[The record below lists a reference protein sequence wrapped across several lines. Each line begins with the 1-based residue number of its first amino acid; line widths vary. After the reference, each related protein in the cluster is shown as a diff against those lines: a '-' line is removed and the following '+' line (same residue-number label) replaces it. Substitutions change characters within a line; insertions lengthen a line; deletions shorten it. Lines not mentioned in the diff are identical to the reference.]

1 MRDRAGGT
9 GGSGSEAG
17 DSPAGTGDDADDRP
31 VVLAVDDEER
41 VVQAFDLWLGDDYR
55 VLTATSGS
63 EGLDRLTDAVDVVLL
78 DRHMPGLSGGE
89 VLERIRESEHDCQ
102 VAMVTAVD
110 PDFDIVEMPFDD
122 YVPKPVDESTL
133 REVVDRLLT
142 VGRYDERMSE
152 LYAVSQ
158 TVATLEAEKT
168 QAQLREDDRYT
179 DLLDE
184 RDRLQA
190 ELDAMMESMGET
202 EFERIFDADAGTD

>member
-1 MRDRAGGT
+1 M
-9 GGSGSEAG
+9 
-17 DSPAGTGDDADDRP
+17 TGDPEVATGEGPTDADDRP
-31 VVLAVDDEER
+31 VVLAVDDEDR
-41 VVQAFDLWLGDDYR
+41 VVQAFDLWLGDSYR

-63 EGLDRLTDAVDVVLL
+63 EGLEQLTDAVDVVLL

-89 VLERIRESEHDCQ
+89 VLERIRESERDCR

-122 YVPKPVDESTL
+122 YVPKPVDEATL
-133 REVVDRLLT
+133 SEVVDRLLT
-142 VGRYDERMSE
+142 VDRYDDRMSE

-158 TVATLEAEKT
+158 TIATLEAEKNR
-168 QAQLREDDRYT
+168 AQLREDDRYT

-190 ELDAMMESMGET
+190 DLDAMMESMDET
-202 EFERIFDADAGTD
+202 EFERVFDANA